1 MEQSSEILII
11 KIKMLLEF
19 QNETQFEIIGFY
31 LLYFGLAIDPI
42 DIDL

>member
-11 KIKMLLEF
+11 KIEMLLEL
-19 QNETQFEIIGFY
+19 QNETYFEITGFY
-31 LLYFGLAIDPI
+31 LMYFGLAIDPL